1 MVEQVER
8 KLRKE
13 GSMVEPLDIVTYY
26 REGVRNNITEG
37 RSER

>member
-8 KLRKE
+8 KPQKE
-13 GSMVEPLDIVTYY
+13 GAMVEPLDIVAYY

-37 RSER
+37 RSEH